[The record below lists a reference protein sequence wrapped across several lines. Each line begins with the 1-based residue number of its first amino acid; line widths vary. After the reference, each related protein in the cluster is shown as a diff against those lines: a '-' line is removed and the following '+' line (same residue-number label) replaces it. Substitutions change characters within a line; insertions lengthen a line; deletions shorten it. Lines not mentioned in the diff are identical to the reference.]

1 MSAAGTGLATLYTFS
16 TSRDKGYH
24 TKFVPSFVFVNQ
36 SNWNYKEYSSV
47 KSLVDYNPIDY
58 ICCPVCYPVL
68 ILSSPSPSSAM
79 LVVVAAIGITL
90 TFWSLRQHFQFKCIF
105 LYELTGNT
113 VNCVA
118 LWRPDSLKTILM
130 LHGDL
135 SHTVS
140 LTAWEPAFWKHATAL
155 IQWMLASLTVDSSYG
170 GSHCGGSKVS
180 TDLDTLG
187 FKLKIIL

>member
-68 ILSSPSPSSAM
+68 ILSSPSPSSVM
-79 LVVVAAIGITL
+79 LVVVAGIGITK
-90 TFWSLRQHFQFKCIF
+90 SQ
-105 LYELTGNT
+105 T
-113 VNCVA
+113 V
-118 LWRPDSLKTILM
+118 
-130 LHGDL
+130 L
-135 SHTVS
+135 SVQMHISVW
-140 LTAWEPAFWKHATAL
+140 ADWKY
-155 IQWMLASLTVDSSYG
+155 S
-170 GSHCGGSKVS
+170 
-180 TDLDTLG
+180 
-187 FKLKIIL
+187 

>member
-24 TKFVPSFVFVNQ
+24 TNFVPSFVFVNQ

-79 LVVVAAIGITL
+79 LVVVAVIGITL

-135 SHTVS
+135 SHTVWQPGS
-140 LTAWEPAFWKHATAL
+140 QLFENMLLLSSNECWPHWPLTALTEA
-155 IQWMLASLTVDSSYG
+155 LTVG
-170 GSHCGGSKVS
+170 
-180 TDLDTLG
+180 DL
-187 FKLKIIL
+187 K